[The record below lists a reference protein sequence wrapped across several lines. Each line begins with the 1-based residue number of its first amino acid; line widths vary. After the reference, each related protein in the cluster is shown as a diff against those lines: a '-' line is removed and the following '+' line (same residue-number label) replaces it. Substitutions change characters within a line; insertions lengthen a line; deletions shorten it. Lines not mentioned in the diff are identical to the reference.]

1 MASAPSAF
9 ERTAGAL
16 VRAGDRA
23 DEIVAFEVAMV
34 EFFVEAAEVF
44 GLPKSV
50 ATIYGVVFASTEPL
64 SFAEIE
70 ARVDLSKG
78 SVSQGLK
85 MLREMGALKEV
96 SRAEDRAERFVPDL
110 ELRALVGGFLRTK
123 VVPQL
128 AMGGKRLNELQ
139 GLARKAG
146 AGKTDDA
153 KALNRRLEKLGTWQ
167 RKGQAVI
174 PLLGKFFA

>member
-1 MASAPSAF
+1 MTHEPIGSG
-9 ERTAGAL
+9 ERTA
-16 VRAGDRA
+16 
-23 DEIVAFEVAMV
+23 ETEAFEQAMV
-34 EFFVEAAEVF
+34 AFFVEAAEVF

-50 ATIYGVVFASTEPL
+50 ATIYGVVFASPEPL

-85 MLREMGALKEV
+85 VLREMGALKEV

-110 ELRALVGGFLRTK
+110 ELKALVAGFLRTK
-123 VVPQL
+123 VLPQL
-128 AMGGKRLNELQ
+128 AKGGKRLDELQ

-146 AGKTDDA
+146 AGKSAHA
-153 KALNRRLEKLGTWQ
+153 KALTQRLEKLGAWQ

-174 PLLGKFFA
+174 PIISKIFA